1 MDERTFKLRTRNF
14 ALETIKLIDSLPRS
28 RTADVI
34 AAQLLRSSTSV
45 GANYR
50 AACRARST
58 ADMINKLRT
67 VEEESDE
74 SIYWLESLTEA
85 KLMSEDSAKWLLK
98 EGNEILA
105 MTIASIKTLQSHN
118 RKSEIVNPK

>member
-1 MDERTFKLRTRNF
+1 MDQDTFKARTKKF
-14 ALETIKLIDSLPRS
+14 ALDIIQLIGKLPRS
-28 RTADVI
+28 RTTDVI
-34 AAQLLRSSTSV
+34 AAQFLRSSTSV

-50 AACRARST
+50 AACRAKST
-58 ADMINKLRT
+58 ADMINQLRI

-74 SIYWLESLTEA
+74 SFYWLEL
-85 KLMSEDSAKWLLK
+85 LMDARLITEDSAKGLLK

-118 RKSEIVNPK
+118 RKS